1 MHKHEI
7 EYWPL
12 DRLRAYER
20 NSRIHSPD
28 QVAELAASMREFGFT
43 IPILAAENGTII
55 AGHGRLM
62 AARKVGLAEVPVIVA
77 RGWSDAQIRAYCIA
91 DNRLA
96 ERASWDMEL
105 LKLELGEL
113 ADGGFDLGTIGFS
126 EADFAEIMEG
136 TDTEGMASEAPGREA
151 NGALAERFGVPPF
164 SVLNAREGWWQER
177 KAAWIALGIRSELG
191 RGLGSAPGGN
201 PLPAADYSKS
211 KARGHGNGKAMSDGK
226 KTARGAGRDAER
238 RL

>member
-1 MHKHEI
+1 MDHAV
-7 EYWPL
+7 EYWAL

-20 NSRIHSPD
+20 NSRVHAPE

-43 IPILAAENGTII
+43 IPILAAEDGTVI

-62 AARKVGLAEVPVIVA
+62 AAREVELDAVPVIVA
-77 RGWSDAQIRAYCIA
+77 RGWSEAQIRAYCIA

-96 ERASWDMEL
+96 EHASWDMEL

-113 ADGGFDLGTIGFS
+113 AESGFDLAAIGFT
-126 EADFAEIMEG
+126 EADLAEIM
-136 TDTEGMASEAPGREA
+136 TDGDAEAAASEALVREA
-151 NGALAERFGVPPF
+151 NGTLAERFGVPPF

-191 RGLGSAPGGN
+191 RGLGSAPGGS
-201 PLPAADYSKS
+201 PLPAANYSKT
-211 KARGHGNGKAMSDGK
+211 KARGHGNGKAMSDG
-226 KTARGAGRDAER
+226 
-238 RL
+238 